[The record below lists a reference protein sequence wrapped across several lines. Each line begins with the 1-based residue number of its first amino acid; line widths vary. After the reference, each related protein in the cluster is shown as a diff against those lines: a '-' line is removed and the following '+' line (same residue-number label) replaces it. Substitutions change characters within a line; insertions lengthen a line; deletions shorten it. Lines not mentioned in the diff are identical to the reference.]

1 MSKHSSK
8 CKHTS
13 NRHLCDVL
21 ELSAYFLKVGLKL
34 KLRYSIFFPIK
45 WLLEL
50 ETFSG
55 RTWFCPPLI
64 GSLDCCH
71 LRLVRS
77 RTERNLGVF
86 DNQLSFSTHI
96 LTTAWLW
103 LAVYN
108 TIGKSDPSI

>member
-55 RTWFCPPLI
+55 RTWFCPWGIDWII
-64 GSLDCCH
+64 GL
-71 LRLVRS
+71 
-77 RTERNLGVF
+77 
-86 DNQLSFSTHI
+86 LSF
-96 LTTAWLW
+96 A
-103 LAVYN
+103 
-108 TIGKSDPSI
+108 IGAI